1 MNVSNSPTGKSVITT
16 IYIRNANIAYFILS
30 LLYTH
35 IVFLSFEY
43 IIVIFLLFI
52 TDNTDRDGVMPT
64 DIIFGVISFVI
75 LVILISI
82 LTICVYLVMKMRKR
96 KKDSAIVESSL
107 DVNSTGD
114 SNPMY
119 QSINTS
125 PLEKNPVL
133 DIPLINPAY
142 EGNNVHNGDR
152 VINSQKNNQTRLG

>member
-1 MNVSNSPTGKSVITT
+1 MS
-16 IYIRNANIAYFILS
+16 
-30 LLYTH
+30 
-35 IVFLSFEY
+35 
-43 IIVIFLLFI
+43 
-52 TDNTDRDGVMPT
+52 T

-107 DVNSTGD
+107 DVNGTGN

-125 PLEKNPVL
+125 PLEKKPVL

-142 EGNNVHNGDR
+142 EGNNVHNADR
-152 VINSQKNNQTRLG
+152 VINSQKSSLG